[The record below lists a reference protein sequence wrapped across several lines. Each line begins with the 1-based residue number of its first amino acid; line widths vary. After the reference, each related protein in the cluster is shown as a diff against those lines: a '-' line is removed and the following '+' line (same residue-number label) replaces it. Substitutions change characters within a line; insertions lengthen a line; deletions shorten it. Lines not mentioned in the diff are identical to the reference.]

1 MSFYARYFAR
11 SFRDG
16 LFSFD
21 FAFGLIKDLLSVANM
36 LSKLILDIPV
46 WLGIF
51 LPPSVAGLFV
61 VVLSVTVI
69 YRIAG
74 RD

>member
-1 MSFYARYFAR
+1 MLGILQ
-11 SFRDG
+11 D
-16 LFSFD
+16 LFEMVSYLFD
-21 FAFGLIKDLLSVANM
+21 FFFGLIKDLLSVANM

-46 WLGIF
+46 WLQMF
-51 LPPSVAGLFV
+51 LPPSVAGLFL

>member
-1 MSFYARYFAR
+1 MLGILQ
-11 SFRDG
+11 D
-16 LFSFD
+16 LFEMVSSLFD
-21 FAFGLIKDLLSVANM
+21 FAFCLIKDLLSVANM

-46 WLGIF
+46 WLELF
-51 LPPSVAGLFV
+51 LPPSIAGLFV